1 MNDDSNTLRQALAA
15 VDKAINDDSV
25 NGEILGPPRPRLFK
39 PANPAGHDEH
49 QRPASAAVK
58 HDEGKL
64 PWELLPYDAVEMVVR
79 ALAVGQGDYSPRNW
93 ERGIDTGRTFGSVMR
108 HVTAWWRGRDID
120 PKTNLP
126 HLACGIAQM
135 LFLLASELRK
145 SGVDARK
152 NHTDTL
158 PE

>member
-1 MNDDSNTLRQALAA
+1 LLKRPTVDD
-15 VDKAINDDSV
+15 VKA
-25 NGEILGPPRPRLFK
+25 
-39 PANPAGHDEH
+39 
-49 QRPASAAVK
+49 AAVK

-64 PWELLPYDAVEMVVR
+64 PWELLPYDALEMVVR
-79 ALAVGQGDYSPRNW
+79 ALAVGQDEYNPRNW

-152 NHTDTL
+152 NHTETL

>member
-1 MNDDSNTLRQALAA
+1 MDDSNTLRQALAA
-15 VDKAINDDSV
+15 VDNALNEDADW
-25 NGEILGPPRPRLFK
+25 GPPARPPILLK
-39 PANPAGHDEH
+39 
-49 QRPASAAVK
+49 RPTVDDVKAAAVK

-64 PWELLPYDAVEMVVR
+64 PWELLPYDALEMVVR
-79 ALAVGQGDYSPRNW
+79 ALAVGQDEYNPRNW

-152 NHTDTL
+152 NHTETL